1 MMEKKKKWIR
11 YSLLAAAMVLAGIYI
26 GGLLYFH
33 GKFLANTD
41 INGID
46 VSGRNVTE
54 AEQQI
59 REQVED
65 YKITLK
71 ERKKKS
77 ETIQASDIGYHYV
90 SNGEVLKCQKSQM
103 YALWFVNY
111 FKPTTYE
118 FEAAVQFEDSLL
130 EKKADTLNCL
140 SASAEEPEDAKMVFR
155 DTKFVIQKEKQGAK
169 VRKKKFLRLLSEAI
183 LNRDGMFDL
192 DKEDCYVKPKR
203 TGDDP
208 ALRKLVSDMNHYA
221 DIELTYCFGDQREV
235 LDGKVV
241 KDWLTYDKDGKVT
254 VKDGAIK
261 NYIAELAEK
270 YDTYDKPRKFKTS
283 DGSYVTVEGG
293 NYGWKLD
300 QGAEAE
306 ELTKRME
313 EEPHMERTPVF
324 AQTAESW
331 DNGDMGD
338 SYVEVDLTKQHL
350 WMYKEGKL
358 VIETDFVSGK
368 MTRDRRTPPGVYK
381 LYYKKSPAVLRS
393 NKPGDSYESPV
404 TFWMPFNG
412 GIGFH
417 DASWRGSF
425 GGEIFWNSGSHG
437 CINLPYKAAKTIYE
451 NIEKGYLVICFYR
464 NGEYK

>member
-1 MMEKKKKWIR
+1 MMEKKKIWIR

-77 ETIQASDIGYHYV
+77 ETILASDIGYHYV

-169 VRKKKFLRLLSEAI
+169 VRKKKFLRLLSQAI

-208 ALRKLVSDMNHYA
+208 ALTKLVSDMNHYA
-221 DIELTYCFGDQREV
+221 DIEITYCFGDQREV
-235 LDGKVV
+235 LDGRIV

-261 NYIAELAEK
+261 NYIAELEEDIMPIDGLIA
-270 YDTYDKPRKFKTS
+270 FAGS
-283 DGSYVTVEGG
+283 DM
-293 NYGWKLD
+293 
-300 QGAEAE
+300 GAKVFGDAAKGVLAHAE
-306 ELTKRME
+306 E
-313 EEPHMERTPVF
+313 
-324 AQTAESW
+324 
-331 DNGDMGD
+331 
-338 SYVEVDLTKQHL
+338 
-350 WMYKEGKL
+350 
-358 VIETDFVSGK
+358 I
-368 MTRDRRTPPGVYK
+368 
-381 LYYKKSPAVLRS
+381 
-393 NKPGDSYESPV
+393 
-404 TFWMPFNG
+404 
-412 GIGFH
+412 
-417 DASWRGSF
+417 
-425 GGEIFWNSGSHG
+425 
-437 CINLPYKAAKTIYE
+437 KAAGAKYCDCPACAACEAILAKKDE
-451 NIEKGYLVICFYR
+451 ILA
-464 NGEYK
+464 